1 MIRDKYA
8 QGLSITEIARQ
19 TGFDRKTVMKY
30 LNRSEPPAYKS
41 RACKP
46 GKLDPYKEYVKA
58 RLQEVPLSAVRLLE
72 EIQSQG
78 YIGSY
83 TLLKDFVRGI
93 KATRGTPAVYR
104 FETKP
109 GVQAQVDWSEFGKV
123 LIDGE
128 LKTLYCFNMI
138 LGYSR
143 MRYVEFTITSDASTL
158 IRCHLNAFRYFGGYT
173 KEILYD
179 NMKQVVLERTKGEIK
194 WNPAFEDFARYY
206 GFIPRLCRQY
216 RARTKGKVENN
227 IKYVRNNFFLGRS
240 FNSLSDL
247 NNQAL
252 QWLEKVNSKIH
263 GTTHEIPVER
273 LKAENLLSIDSKP
286 EYPVI
291 QQARRNVSRDC
302 FISYLGNRYSIPY
315 KFAGREAIIHAGDGK
330 IRVFIDGLEVCEHEL
345 LAGSGRA
352 SRNKEHFRG
361 LLSEILKEKTT
372 TMAFDR
378 ERVILDFN
386 GDVAVEKRSLD
397 FYENLGNETGEVER
411 L

>member
-8 QGLSITEIARQ
+8 QGLSITEIAKQ
-19 TGFDRKTVMKY
+19 TGFDRKTVRKY
-30 LNRSEPPAYKS
+30 LNRSEPPAYKPRVS
-41 RACKP
+41 KP
-46 GKLDPYKEYVKA
+46 GKLDPYKDYVKA

-78 YIGSY
+78 YKGSY

-123 LIDGE
+123 MIDGE
-128 LKTLYCFNMI
+128 LKTLYCFNMV

-158 IRCHLNAFRYFGGYT
+158 IKCHLNAFRYFGGYT

-179 NMKQVVLERTKGEIK
+179 NMKQVVLERTKGEIT
-194 WNPAFEDFARYY
+194 WNRTFEDFARYY
-206 GFIPRLCRQY
+206 GFITRLCRTY

-252 QWLEKVNSKIH
+252 QWLEKVNSKVH
-263 GTTHEIPVER
+263 GTTHEIPLER

-315 KFAGREAIIHAGDGK
+315 KFAGREAIINAGDGK
-330 IRVFIDGLEVCEHEL
+330 LRVFIDGLEVCEHEL
-345 LAGSGRA
+345 LAGSGRV
-352 SRNKEHFRG
+352 SRNKEHFKG

-372 TMAFDR
+372 TAFDR
-378 ERVILDFN
+378 DRVILDFN
-386 GDVAVEKRSLD
+386 SDVEVEKRSLD
-397 FYENLGNETGEVER
+397 FYEALGNEAGEVER